1 MTTRRDC
8 LLAAAGAATTA
19 LAAPFAVP
27 LARAAPKPLE
37 LLLLGGTGFLGPHQV
52 NDALQRGHRVT
63 MFNRGVSAAGLYG
76 DRVELLRGNRD
87 SRIDA
92 GLTALMGKRRW
103 DVVIDNSGYLP
114 RHVRDSAELLRER
127 CNQYIYVSTVAVYDG
142 AETEEF
148 HEDSALLQMADPTL
162 EVENGQTYGPLKAQ
176 CERVLRETLGA
187 RCTIVRPGF
196 VFGPGDD
203 TDRFTYWI
211 ERVARGGDVLAPPYA
226 DRELQW
232 VDARDLCPWIIR
244 LAERRVHGIFNAAGP
259 KVPTNWGEVLESLR
273 IADGP
278 PARLHWSTPELL
290 AELKINLP
298 LVGMRRKARRVVSD
312 AAQRAGLVYR
322 PLADTVQATREWWR
336 GLPEARR
343 ATPQDWPSAELEQRA
358 IAALT
363 ATKS

>member
-8 LLAAAGAATTA
+8 LLAVAGAATAA
-19 LAAPFAVP
+19 LAAPLAIP
-27 LARAAPKPLE
+27 LARAAPKPLK

-52 NDALQRGHRVT
+52 NEALQRGHRVT

-92 GLTALMGKRRW
+92 GLTALAGKRRW

-114 RHVRDSAELLRER
+114 RHVRDSAELLRGR
-127 CNQYIYVSTVAVYDG
+127 CDQYIYVSTVAVYDG
-142 AETEEF
+142 AKAEEF
-148 HEDSALLQMADPTL
+148 NEDSALLQMADPTL

-176 CERVLRETLGA
+176 CERLLRETLGA
-187 RCTIVRPGF
+187 RCTIVRPTF

-211 ERVARGGDVLAPPYA
+211 ERMARGGDVLAPPYA

-244 LAERRVHGIFNAAGP
+244 LAERRVRGTFNAAGP
-259 KVPTNWGEVLESLR
+259 EVPTNWGEVLESLR

-290 AELKINLP
+290 AELKVDLP

-312 AAQRAGLVYR
+312 AAQREGLAYR
-322 PLADTVQATREWWR
+322 PLADTVQATREWWG

-343 ATPQDWPSAELEQRA
+343 AAPQGWPSAELEQRA
-358 IAALT
+358 IAALS
-363 ATKS
+363 AAKS